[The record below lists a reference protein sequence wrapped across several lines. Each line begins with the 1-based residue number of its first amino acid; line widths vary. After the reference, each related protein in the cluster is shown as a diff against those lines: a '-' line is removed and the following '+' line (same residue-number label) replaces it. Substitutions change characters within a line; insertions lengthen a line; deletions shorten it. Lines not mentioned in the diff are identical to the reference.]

1 MSAVDSD
8 AGENAKITY
17 SIVSGNQDS
26 AFEIDEHGNVRTN
39 AQLDREIVNEYKL
52 TVMAT
57 DGGTRPK
64 SGTTN
69 LHIKGLQ

>member
-1 MSAVDSD
+1 MSAVDPD

-26 AFEIDEHGNVRTN
+26 AFEIDENGNVLTN

-57 DGGTRPK
+57 DGGNRPM

-69 LHIKGLQ
+69 VHVKGV